1 MAQLSFK
8 QGKFKDINSLQVGD
22 LGFAVLPDLNG
33 QDTNYGTIVLKGEN
47 TLFKLM
53 PTPGDAN
60 SLGLP
65 LVSNGQFSSPTYSVL
80 GIGGGGTGA
89 SSAGKARENLGFTG
103 AITSVISNDLPTLKV
118 LISDKDGKISS
129 SEITPQNLNTLKNI
143 SSNIQDQIDSKA
155 SITIVTWGADDS

>member
-8 QGKFKDINSLQVGD
+8 QGKFKDIKSLQDGD

-33 QDTNYGTIVLKGEN
+33 QDTDYGTIVLQGEN

-53 PTPGDAN
+53 PTPGDAS

-65 LVSNGQFSSPTYSVL
+65 LISNGQFSSPTYSVL

-89 SSAGKARENLGFTG
+89 TSEGKARENLGFIG
-103 AITSVISNDLPTLKV
+103 AITSVITEDLPEFKV
-118 LISDKDGKISS
+118 LISDKDGKISF
-129 SEITPQNLNTLKNI
+129 SEITSQELSTLKDV
-143 SSNIQDQIDSKA
+143 SDNIQDQIDSKA